1 MRRIAIALTL
11 VALVAGLYGCAADAP
26 TSPRPGPGTGSNAL
40 QINLFTN
47 DANPPAGTCTL
58 IEAIVT
64 LNGNTVPDGTSVAF
78 STDFGVFSQSGLPLV
93 SVVTQNGAAVTA
105 LCGPGAGTAKVRA
118 TATSGGST
126 GSSNLTIVFQ
136 SSSGTLPFVSSC
148 SPSFG
153 PKEGG
158 STLTLNG
165 GRFFGSPGTTRI
177 QFTANGVTRDG
188 IVQSVTANA
197 VTVLTAGFPEL
208 NAPTTPAAIT
218 LTLGTNFAQPVV
230 LSLPSCFAYGSVSSG
245 TPTITAILPASGT
258 NDGNTRVTIVGSGF
272 STTSGVQVFFGAVEA
287 NVVSV
292 SFNQVVVLSPPAF
305 GAGADNLNQTV
316 QVTVKNIG
324 SGVVSNGV
332 DFRFTPAVQ
341 LTAISN
347 NVQRT
352 DVPFTAVTIY
362 GQGFDAPVAVSLAG
376 IAAIV
381 QSVSATEI
389 VVLPV
394 FPLLSGCSNLS
405 ADVSVT
411 NINTG
416 DTATGLSFT
425 YIVPQM
431 AITGVTPAVGVTG
444 DPVTITGVNF
454 PQTVADAE
462 VKFGGRTAFVS
473 SVAPGSITV
482 TVPPGSV
489 TTAPVCTD
497 PDPLVDPVLQDVQTV
512 DVTVTDRA
520 TGCTATVAQ
529 AFTYQLLCV
538 KPTPVP

>member
-26 TSPRPGPGTGSNAL
+26 TSPRPGTGGGSNAL

-64 LNGNTVPDGTSVAF
+64 LNGSTVPDGTSVAF

-136 SSSGTLPFVSSC
+136 SSSGTLPFVASC

-158 STLTLNG
+158 TTLTLNG
-165 GRFFGSPGTTRI
+165 GRFFGSPGTTRV

-188 IVQSVTANA
+188 IVQSVSANQ
-197 VTVLTAGFPEL
+197 VVVQTPGFPEL

-218 LTLGTNFAQPVV
+218 LTMGTNFASPVV
-230 LSLPSCFAYGSVSSG
+230 LSLPSCFAYGAASSSTPAVSS
-245 TPTITAILPASGT
+245 ILPSSGT

-272 STTSGVQVFFGAVEA
+272 STTSGVQVFFGNVEA
-287 NVVSV
+287 TVVSV
-292 SFNQVVVLSPPAF
+292 SYNQVVVLSPPAF
-305 GAGADNLNQTV
+305 GAGAENLNATV

-332 DFRFTPAVQ
+332 SYRFTPAVQ

-352 DVPFTAVTIY
+352 DVPFSAVTIY
-362 GQGFDAPVAVSLAG
+362 GQGFDAPVAVTLAG
-376 IAAIV
+376 IGAII

-394 FPLLSGCSNLS
+394 FPLLTGCANLS
-405 ADVSVT
+405 GDVSVT

-416 DTATGLSFT
+416 DSATGLSFT
-425 YIVPQM
+425 YIVPQL
-431 AITGVTPAVGVTG
+431 AITGITPSIGETG
-444 DPVTITGVNF
+444 DAVTITGVNF
-454 PQTVADAE
+454 PDSVADAE
-462 VKFGGRTAFVS
+462 VKFGSRTAFVS
-473 SVAPGSITV
+473 SAGAGSISV

-489 TTAPVCTD
+489 TTPPSCIPPNVGGD
-497 PDPLVDPVLQDVQTV
+497 LQNVETV

-520 TGCTATVAQ
+520 TGCTATVTQ
-529 AFTYQLLCV
+529 AFTYQLPCV
-538 KPTPVP
+538 VPTPVP

>member
-1 MRRIAIALTL
+1 MRRIAIASTL

-26 TSPRPGPGTGSNAL
+26 TSPRPGPGGGSNAL

-78 STDFGVFSQSGLPLV
+78 STDFGVFSQNGLPLV

-148 SPSFG
+148 NPSFG

-158 STLTLNG
+158 TTLTLSG

-188 IVQSVTANA
+188 IVQSVTANE

-208 NAPTTPAAIT
+208 NAPTTPASIT

-245 TPTITAILPASGT
+245 TPTISAILPASGT

-292 SFNQVVVLSPPAF
+292 SYNQVVVLSPPAF

-316 QVTVKNIG
+316 AVTVKNIG

-352 DVPFTAVTIY
+352 DVQFTAVTIY

-405 ADVSVT
+405 GDVSVT

-431 AITGVTPAVGVTG
+431 AITGVTPSVGVTG
-444 DPVTITGVNF
+444 DQVTITGVNF
-454 PQTVADAE
+454 PKTVADAE

-473 SVAPGSITV
+473 SLAPGSITV
-482 TVPPGSV
+482 SVPPGSV
-489 TTAPVCTD
+489 TTPPTC
-497 PDPLVDPVLQDVQTV
+497 VLPNVGGDLQNTEVV

-520 TGCTATVAQ
+520 TGCTATVTQ
-529 AFTYQLLCV
+529 AFTYQLPCV
-538 KPTPVP
+538 DPTPVP

>member
-26 TSPRPGPGTGSNAL
+26 TSPGPGTGGGSNAL

-64 LNGNTVPDGTSVAF
+64 LNGNAVPDGTSVAF
-78 STDFGVFSQSGLPLV
+78 STDFGVFSQSGLPLA
-93 SVVTQNGAAVTA
+93 SVVTQNGVAVTA

-126 GSSNLTIVFQ
+126 GSATLTIVFQ
-136 SSSGTLPFVSSC
+136 PSSGTLPFVASC
-148 SPSFG
+148 NPSFG

-158 STLTLNG
+158 TILTLNG

-188 IVQSVTANA
+188 IVQSVSADQIVVQTP
-197 VTVLTAGFPEL
+197 GFPEL

-230 LSLPSCFAYGSVSSG
+230 LSLPSCFAYGSASSS
-245 TPTITAILPASGT
+245 TPTIASILPSSGT

-272 STTSGVQVFFGAVEA
+272 STTSGVQVFFGNVEA
-287 NVVSV
+287 QVVSV
-292 SFNQVVVLSPPAF
+292 SFSQIVVLSPPAF
-305 GAGADNLNQTV
+305 GAGAENLNATV
-316 QVTVKNIG
+316 LVTVRNIG
-324 SGVVSNGV
+324 SGIVSNGV
-332 DFRFTPAVQ
+332 SYRFTPAVQ

-362 GQGFDAPVAVSLAG
+362 GQGFDAPVAVTLAG
-376 IAAIV
+376 VAAII

-394 FPLLSGCSNLS
+394 FPILSGCANLTG
-405 ADVSVT
+405 DVVVT

-416 DTATGLSFT
+416 DTASGLSFT
-425 YIVPQM
+425 YIVPQL
-431 AITGVTPAVGVTG
+431 AITDVQPPVGEAG
-444 DPVTITGVNF
+444 GSATITGVNF
-454 PQTVADAE
+454 PQTIADAE
-462 VKFGGRTAFVS
+462 VKFGTRTAFVTGI
-473 SVAPGSITV
+473 VPGSSLTV
-482 TVPPGSV
+482 TVPPGAV
-489 TTAPVCTD
+489 TTPPTCVPPNVGGD
-497 PDPLVDPVLQDVQTV
+497 LQNSETV
-512 DVTVTDRA
+512 DVTVRDRA
-520 TGCTATVAQ
+520 TGCTATVTQ
-529 AFTYQLLCV
+529 AFTYQLPCV
-538 KPTPVP
+538 DPTPVP